1 MCGHKRLR
9 HRRHHRAWQRVEA
22 ITCCCKRLERLKR
35 LIWIGKAQPALLKVL
50 LLELEKLE
58 LLLVLKSLEALHLSK
73 ELFKKGHTVLRFAY
87 LNDLVEV
94 RLVLVVGEADLVG
107 SNLQLLQ
114 MEQLRTQLLR
124 MPPIQIELGAKLRT
138 VKPLARMARVVKF
151 VGFLLFTLVFL
162 LHGVFWLF
170 EILVVKE
177 SLALV
182 RVGGFG
188 A

>member
-1 MCGHKRLR
+1 
-9 HRRHHRAWQRVEA
+9 
-22 ITCCCKRLERLKR
+22 
-35 LIWIGKAQPALLKVL
+35 
-50 LLELEKLE
+50 
-58 LLLVLKSLEALHLSK
+58 
-73 ELFKKGHTVLRFAY
+73 
-87 LNDLVEV
+87 
-94 RLVLVVGEADLVG
+94 
-107 SNLQLLQ
+107 
-114 MEQLRTQLLR
+114 

-138 VKPLARMARVVKF
+138 VKPLARMARVVKL

-162 LHGVFWLF
+162 LHGVFRLF